1 MDRFLKNPKGMSPGW
16 AFAVLASAIF
26 VLGLGVAQAR
36 QPSSPLKRLSSK
48 DALIVAGPDGRIIF
62 SQRET
67 RPCTP
72 ASTLKILTGLA
83 AIHYFGPSYRF
94 KTEFYVDNEQNLK
107 VKGYGDP
114 VLVSEVWQDIA
125 DALSTRLQGCR
136 SVVVDDT
143 YFLKDLDIP
152 GVGSSTNPY
161 DAPNGALCANFN
173 TVFFKRDRTG
183 RIVSAEPQTP
193 MTPLARKKTQSLG
206 VKKGR
211 HTFSHNRHEAA
222 RYAGELLLHH
232 LRGRGFGCQ
241 GGVRAGTVGA
251 GDRLIYTYRSVFTLE
266 EVVEKMLE
274 FSNNFIANQLV
285 IALGAHVHGPPGTL
299 AKGVG
304 VLSDYVQDVL
314 HLENVDLAEGSGISR
329 KNPLSALDMLSIL
342 RHFEP
347 YRHLLVRKG
356 RIMYKTGTLRGVRTR
371 AGYMEGDS
379 GDLYYFAIF
388 LNSPHGDIDSIL
400 DYVKKSIDHGDHS

>member
-1 MDRFLKNPKGMSPGW
+1 MDRFLKNPKGMSARG

-26 VLGLGVAQAR
+26 VCGLGVAQAR
-36 QPSSPLKRLSSK
+36 QPSSPLKRLSAR
-48 DALIVAGPDGRIIF
+48 DAIVVAGPDGQIVFRKN
-62 SQRET
+62 ET
-67 RPCTP
+67 RPMTP

-83 AIHYFGPSYRF
+83 AIHTFGAAYRF
-94 KTEFYVDNEQNLK
+94 QTEFYVDERQNLK

-114 VLVSEVWQDIA
+114 VLVSEVWQNIA
-125 DALSTRLQGCR
+125 DALYTRLKGCY

-143 YFLKDLDIP
+143 YFSTDLEVP

-173 TVFFKRDRTG
+173 TVFFTRDRAG
-183 RIVSAEPQTP
+183 RVISAEPQTP
-193 MTPLARKKTQSLG
+193 MTPLAREKIQSLG

-222 RYAGELLLHH
+222 RYAGELLLYQ
-232 LRGRGFGCQ
+232 LREKGFRCP
-241 GGVRAGTVGA
+241 GGVTAGQVGS

-285 IALGAHVHGPPGTL
+285 VALGARVHGPPGTL
-299 AKGVG
+299 AKGVEG
-304 VLSDYVQDVL
+304 LSDYVQNVL

-329 KNPLSALDMLSIL
+329 KNQLSALDMLCIL

-356 RIMYKTGTLRGVRTR
+356 QVLYKTGTLRGVRTR
-371 AGYMEGDS
+371 AGYVEGDS

-388 LNSPHGDIDSIL
+388 LNGPRGDIDSIL

>member
-1 MDRFLKNPKGMSPGW
+1 MDRFLKNYRAMSAQW
-16 AFAVLASAIF
+16 AFVVLASAIF
-26 VLGLGVAQAR
+26 VWGPGLAQAR

-48 DALIVAGPDGRIIF
+48 DALVVAGPEGQIVFRKNE
-62 SQRET
+62 SK
-67 RPCTP
+67 PMTP

-83 AIHYFGPSYRF
+83 AIHTFGAEYRF
-94 KTEFYVDNEQNLK
+94 QTEFYVDNNQNLK

-114 VLVSEVWQDIA
+114 VLVSEVWKDIA
-125 DALSTRLQGCR
+125 DVLSDRLKGCL

-143 YFLKDLDIP
+143 YFSTDLDVP

-161 DAPNGALCANFN
+161 DAPNAALCANFN

-183 RIVSAEPQTP
+183 RIISAEPQTP
-193 MTPLARKKTQSLG
+193 MTPLAREKIQTLG

-211 HTFSHNRHEAA
+211 HTFSHKRHEAA

-232 LRGRGFGCQ
+232 LREKGFRCE
-241 GGVRAGTVGA
+241 GGVGAGQVVS

-285 IALGAHVHGPPGTL
+285 VALGAHVHSPPGTL
-299 AKGVG
+299 TKGVG
-304 VLSDYVQDVL
+304 VLSDYVQNVL
-314 HLENVDLAEGSGISR
+314 HLENVALAEGSGISR
-329 KNPLSALDMLSIL
+329 KNQLSALDMLSIL

-347 YRHLLVRKG
+347 YRHLLVRK
-356 RIMYKTGTLRGVRTR
+356 RQVWYKTGTLRGVRTR